1 VEDIYLK
8 IREIYDNPSLR
19 EDLSK
24 KGLEHV
30 KKYSTEAVMKIWED
44 VLDDIARRKK
54 NNEF

>member
-1 VEDIYLK
+1 
-8 IREIYDNPSLR
+8 LR